1 MLNRFAFPRYC
12 LHVFDQTQN
21 FLKIFIDFCV
31 GPEPKECGAPCL
43 HKRSDV
49 LIEMQAPAR
58 ENEENLEE
66 HFLLVSADVVMLCRA
81 NCITWKTFL
90 RFSRS
95 NVSDVHVAAAYI
107 LLLSDRL

>member
-1 MLNRFAFPRYC
+1 MRK
-12 LHVFDQTQN
+12 TQEKQ
-21 FLKIFIDFCV
+21 LK
-31 GPEPKECGAPCL
+31 K
-43 HKRSDV
+43 SDV
-49 LIEMQAPAR
+49 LIEMRALAR

-66 HFLLVSADVVMLCRA
+66 QFLLVSADVAMLCRE

-107 LLLSDRL
+107 LLLSDRLQFVCFVLRNRAS